1 MLKFA
6 FLPFV
11 FLTILCWGNYGVLM
25 HHGKESMG
33 DALRPFVGVGFAYFA
48 IAVVVPALLLA
59 RRGEKGHWSRDGVIL
74 SIVAGAVGALGALG
88 VILAFS
94 FKAKP
99 IYVMPLVF
107 GGAPVINTLVTMAM
121 TPNLEKVKP
130 IFLFG
135 ILMAALG
142 GAGVL
147 YFKPS
152 EAAPKPLPVA
162 AADVDVHADV
172 DADPLLN
179 RFTTL
184 VQTETGD
191 EPAVLD
197 SLDELEPTPAA
208 PNGSQPS
215 VVDATDEVTAAEE
228 APAAAEAISEDT
240 TTAPAP
246 AAPAAAGEL
255 NFPMIAFSIA
265 LAVLS
270 WGAYGPVLHKGQ
282 MKMGG
287 SRLRPFLCV
296 GIAYFIIAVAIP
308 LAVIPVLSTT
318 GSWTGIGMAWSLAGG
333 AAGALGALGI
343 IYAFNFGGKPI
354 FVMPLIFGMAPVMNT
369 VTTLTEASLWGE
381 IGPKFLAALAV
392 TIVGAVT
399 VLIYA
404 PKAVPPAGTAKAH

>member
-1 MLKFA
+1 MPKFA

-11 FLTILCWGNYGVLM
+11 LLTILCWGNYGVLM

-48 IAVVVPALLLA
+48 IAVVVPAILLGV
-59 RRGEKGHWSRDGVIL
+59 RGEKGNWSRNGVIL
-74 SIVAGAVGALGALG
+74 SLIAGAVGALGALG

-121 TPNLEKVKP
+121 TANIEKIKP
-130 IFLFG
+130 IFLAG

-147 YFKPS
+147 VFKPS
-152 EAAPKPLPVA
+152 EGPKVVPAVEA
-162 AADVDVHADV
+162 VNVVFQAEDVPAGGTVEAENQAEEVMAGTD
-172 DADPLLN
+172 DA
-179 RFTTL
+179 TS
-184 VQTETGD
+184 ETG
-191 EPAVLD
+191 
-197 SLDELEPTPAA
+197 
-208 PNGSQPS
+208 
-215 VVDATDEVTAAEE
+215 EVTAGNAD
-228 APAAAEAISEDT
+228 ATGDT
-240 TTAPAP
+240 GAT
-246 AAPAAAGEL
+246 GEVAQKGGDL
-255 NFPMIAFSIA
+255 NYPMIAFSIV

-270 WGAYGPVLHKGQ
+270 WGSYGPMLHKGQ

-296 GIAYFIIAVAIP
+296 GIAYFFIAVAFP
-308 LAVIPVLSTT
+308 LAVLPILSTT
-318 GSWTGIGMAWSLAGG
+318 GKWTTDGMAWSLAGG
-333 AAGALGALGI
+333 AAGAIGALGI

-369 VTTLTEASLWGE
+369 VTTLSENASWGQ
-381 IGPKFLAALAV
+381 IDLKFIAALLV
-392 TIVGAVT
+392 TIAGAVT

-404 PKAVPPAGTAKAH
+404 PKAAPAAKPH